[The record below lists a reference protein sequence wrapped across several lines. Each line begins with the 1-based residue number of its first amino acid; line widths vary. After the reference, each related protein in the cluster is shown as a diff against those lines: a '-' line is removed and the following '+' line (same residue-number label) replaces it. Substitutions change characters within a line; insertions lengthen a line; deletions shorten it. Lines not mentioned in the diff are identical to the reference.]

1 MSQACVQVH
10 FGRLAEQGVWA
21 SLYGPRDRVTSETWT
36 FLIRARR
43 VLELMRSLDRPVA
56 DVLDVGCGTAPLAR
70 SLVALGSTYTGV
82 DFSPAMINSAR
93 EHLADLTET
102 GAARLE
108 VGDATA
114 LGYADEGFDAVISMG
129 VLEYLD
135 LSRVRQALCETVRVL
150 RPRGVAI
157 LTIPKRWHWGRL
169 IQRLGSPLRRI
180 VRARPRAGLKLEG
193 REEFQR
199 LLLTPGELD
208 QACRDAGLRKI
219 DQRHYNVQPICRPAT
234 VLAPRMSYLL
244 NRPFEGVS
252 RAPGGRFLATGYIG
266 MYEKNQRSQKSV

>member
-43 VLELMRSLDRPVA
+43 VLELLRSQDRPFA
-56 DVLDVGCGTAPLAR
+56 DVLDLGCGTAPLAR

-82 DFSPAMINSAR
+82 DFSPAMIDSAR
-93 EHLADLTET
+93 GDLADLTER
-102 GAARLE
+102 GVARLE

-114 LGYADEGFDAVISMG
+114 LGQVDARFDAVVAMG

-135 LSRVRQALCETVRVL
+135 LARVGQALRETARVL
-150 RPRGVAI
+150 RPGGVAI

-169 IQRLGSPLRRI
+169 IQRLASPLSRI
-180 VRARPRAGLKLEG
+180 VRLRPRAGLKLEG

-199 LLLTPGELD
+199 LLLTPSELD
-208 QACRDAGLRKI
+208 RVCRDAGLTKI
-219 DQRHYNVQPICRPAT
+219 DERHYNVQPICRPAT
-234 VLAPRMSYLL
+234 VVAPRLSYLL
-244 NRPFEGVS
+244 NRPFEGLS
-252 RAPGGRFLATGYIG
+252 RIPGGRFLATGYIG
-266 MYEKNQRSQKSV
+266 LYQRGTE